1 MYTITVPCKKYVRK
15 WLEDPA
21 GKPVDLNKIDQSLY
35 GVFCRLLE
43 KRCTHRDNQ
52 LVGVYNDFI
61 HIAVSEDVF
70 NRYGH
75 GLTTTNLT
83 VFNNLLEFMIKE
95 RSRTY
100 AKIYGRFGYQR
111 KKAVS
116 DFQKDLKLTDDDFST
131 DAIIKDIQR
140 HGSRL

>member
-15 WLEDPA
+15 WLEDPP
-21 GKPVDLNKIDQSLY
+21 GKPVDLNKVDQSLY
-35 GVFCRLLE
+35 GIFCRLLD

-52 LVGVYNDFI
+52 LVGQYNDFI
-61 HIAVSEDVF
+61 HVLVSEDVY

-75 GLTTTNLT
+75 GLTITNLT
-83 VFNNLLEFMIKE
+83 LFNNWLEFMIKKE
-95 RSRTY
+95 SRLY
-100 AKIYGRFGYQR
+100 AKIYSRFGFQR

-116 DFQKDLKLTDDDFST
+116 DFQKDLRLSDDDFST

-140 HGSRL
+140 YGSRL